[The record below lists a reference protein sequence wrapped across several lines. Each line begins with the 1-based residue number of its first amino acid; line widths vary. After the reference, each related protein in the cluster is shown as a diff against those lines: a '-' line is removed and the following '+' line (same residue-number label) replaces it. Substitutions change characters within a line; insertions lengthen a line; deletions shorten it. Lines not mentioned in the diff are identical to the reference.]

1 MTGDHLLGVLWQGAE
16 EGPVELG
23 GGATQCAL
31 EFWAATQGSTSGSE
45 PRVVDRVLP
54 ESPRWLLSQGKIE
67 EAKQLVQKAASVNR
81 RPLSPELLSQVPV
94 SRPRLTLSQASLYAC
109 VPAPHSALLLAGP

>member
-1 MTGDHLLGVLWQGAE
+1 MTGHPLLGVLWQGTE

-23 GGATQCAL
+23 GETQCAL

-94 SRPRLTLSQASLYAC
+94 SRPRLTLPQASLCAC
-109 VPAPHSALLLAGP
+109 VPALTLPFF